1 MNSIER
7 ELIDTALPY
16 WEAEA
21 AIVRRFFA
29 GKPSREDHIFWLK
42 AQLWKE
48 LHPVDGYFTG
58 LQKELS
64 ELADRFPEIDKTI
77 GRRKYHALLEQLT
90 QEFNHYVLMAD
101 VLEYLLGHPI
111 SADDTFQLP
120 EEKRLGDLRR
130 GYTRA
135 GSAVERAAVL
145 VTEGGGARMF
155 REGRKL
161 AGGRLEK
168 MIAAAM
174 DVIYRDEK
182 NHYKEAA
189 RQASEA
195 VRSKS
200 DLVRMKRAIQAVS
213 LQRVYM
219 RNEMFQEPL
228 TEKEITRR
236 FSLGARLEGRR
247 EA

>member
-1 MNSIER
+1 MKEIEQ
-7 ELIDTALPY
+7 ELIATALPY
-16 WEAEA
+16 WEIEA

-29 GKPSREDHIFWLK
+29 NGPSRENHIYWLK

-58 LQKELS
+58 LQKELND
-64 ELADRFPEIDKTI
+64 LVARFPEIDKTI
-77 GRRKYHALLEQLT
+77 DRRKYHALLEQLT

-101 VLEYLLGHPI
+101 ALEYLLGRRI

-120 EEKRLGDLRR
+120 EEKKLGDLRR
-130 GYTRA
+130 AYTHS
-135 GSAVERAAVL
+135 GSAAERAAVL

-161 AGGRLEK
+161 KGGRLEK

-174 DVIYRDEK
+174 EVIYRDEK

-189 RQASEA
+189 REAARA
-195 VRSKS
+195 VRSKA
-200 DLVRMKRAIQAVS
+200 DLARMKRAIRAVS

-219 RNEMFQEPL
+219 RNEMFKEPL
-228 TEKEITRR
+228 IREEIARR
-236 FSLGARLEGRR
+236 LPH
-247 EA
+247 

>member
-1 MNSIER
+1 MKYIEQ

-29 GKPSREDHIFWLK
+29 SKPSREDHIFWLK

-58 LQKELS
+58 LQKELTD
-64 ELADRFPEIDKTI
+64 LAARFPEIDKTI

-101 VLEYLLGHPI
+101 VLEYLLGHRI

-120 EEKRLGDLRR
+120 EEKKLGDLRR
-130 GYTRA
+130 AYTHS
-135 GSAVERAAVL
+135 GSAAERAAVL

-155 REGRKL
+155 RE
-161 AGGRLEK
+161 AGSSR
-168 MIAAAM
+168 
-174 DVIYRDEK
+174 
-182 NHYKEAA
+182 EAA
-189 RQASEA
+189 W
-195 VRSKS
+195 K
-200 DLVRMKRAIQAVS
+200 
-213 LQRVYM
+213 
-219 RNEMFQEPL
+219 N
-228 TEKEITRR
+228 
-236 FSLGARLEGRR
+236 
-247 EA
+247 

>member
-1 MNSIER
+1 
-7 ELIDTALPY
+7 
-16 WEAEA
+16 
-21 AIVRRFFA
+21 
-29 GKPSREDHIFWLK
+29 
-42 AQLWKE
+42 
-48 LHPVDGYFTG
+48 
-58 LQKELS
+58 
-64 ELADRFPEIDKTI
+64 
-77 GRRKYHALLEQLT
+77 
-90 QEFNHYVLMAD
+90 
-101 VLEYLLGHPI
+101 
-111 SADDTFQLP
+111 
-120 EEKRLGDLRR
+120 
-130 GYTRA
+130 
-135 GSAVERAAVL
+135 
-145 VTEGGGARMF
+145 MF